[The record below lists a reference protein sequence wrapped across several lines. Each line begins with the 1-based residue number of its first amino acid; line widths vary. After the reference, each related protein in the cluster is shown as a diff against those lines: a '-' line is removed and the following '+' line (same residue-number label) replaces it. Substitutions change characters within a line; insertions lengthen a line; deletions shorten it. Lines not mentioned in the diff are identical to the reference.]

1 MTTTEL
7 VLPDAL
13 VDLRTGEI
21 VPATPSKAV
30 ELLGVARTMRA
41 QILDLVKDCE
51 AVLLEES
58 RRQGTKTL
66 HLPNGTAE
74 VSGGT
79 ALEWD
84 IDVLAELQAVGLPED
99 RYGELVVTTVTQ
111 KVDARVAKQLEAA
124 NPEYAAII
132 ERARRYEP
140 RPWRVSIK

>member
-1 MTTTEL
+1 
-7 VLPDAL
+7 
-13 VDLRTGEI
+13 
-21 VPATPSKAV
+21 
-30 ELLGVARTMRA
+30 MRA

-66 HLPNGTAE
+66 HLPDGTAE